1 MNYGLVDT
9 GGQGINGGIAKSET
23 AGVLIY
29 LEVQDPAEHL
39 RRITAAGG
47 HVVMDVTEIPNMITL
62 AKFADPAGNVIG
74 LVRAKDPQQA

>member
-1 MNYGLVDT
+1 MNYGPVDT
-9 GGQGINGGIAKSET
+9 GGQGITRGIAKSEA
-23 AGVLIY
+23 AGILVY

-47 HVVMDVTEIPNMITL
+47 HVVMDVTEIPNMTTM

-74 LVRAKDPQQA
+74 LVRAEDP